1 MSHATP
7 DAAGPYGL
15 LAEFENADQ
24 LMAAAEQVHG
34 AGYTRADAFS
44 PYPIHGLAEALGF
57 HDRRISFFTL
67 MGGIAGGLTGYGLQ
81 YWTSVYAYPLN
92 IGGRPFHS
100 WVSFIPPTFELT
112 ILFAA
117 FSAGLTMLAL
127 NGLPQPYHP
136 VFNVERFARAS
147 QDRFFVVIES
157 SDPKFELE
165 QTRTFLAGLG
175 ASAVETVD
183 D

>member
-7 DAAGPYGL
+7 APAGPYGL
-15 LAEFENADQ
+15 LAEFDTPDQ
-24 LMAAAEQVHG
+24 LMSAVKQMRG
-34 AGYTRADAFS
+34 AGYTRTDAFS

-57 HDRRISFFTL
+57 NDRRISFFTL
-67 MGGIAGGLTGYGLQ
+67 MGGIAGALTGYGLQ
-81 YWTSVYAYPLN
+81 YVTSVHLYPMN

-117 FSAGLTMLAL
+117 FSAGLTMIAL

-136 VFNVERFARAS
+136 VFNSERFHRAS
-147 QDRFFVVIES
+147 QDRFFVVIEAA
-157 SDPKFELE
+157 DPKFALE
-165 QTRTFLAGLG
+165 DTRAFLTGLG
-175 ASAVETVD
+175 ASSVEAVDE
-183 D
+183 